1 MKATTALLL
10 AAVLLTAPALGQSAQ
25 LPAYEAL
32 RAVGREKGE
41 NWLGRLVEMRG
52 VDGDPQPSRWL
63 LTFRDE
69 TARGGV
75 REFAV
80 TTQGVTSERTPVRSA
95 DSGAL
100 SVMGARS
107 LNLDSTGAFAAANKQ
122 AASGKVGFQSLNYL
136 LQNKQGA
143 PVWLVQLYDAAG
155 LEVGKMEVS
164 AQNGGIVSRL
174 RTPQAAAVGSATT
187 AAAPRMPAPATSG
200 GSFGDRWVEGG
211 GLVGHASRWG
221 EKSWHATTNTAVRL
235 GDSISAFFIGRP
247 EQPAPAPRN

>member
-10 AAVLLTAPALGQSAQ
+10 AAVLLAAPAAGQSAQ

-80 TTQGVTSERTPVRSA
+80 TTQGVTSERTPVRAA
-95 DSGAL
+95 DAGAL

-122 AASGKVGFQSLNYL
+122 AAAGKVGFHSLNYL

-187 AAAPRMPAPATSG
+187 AAAPRMPSPGTSG

-211 GLVGHASRWG
+211 GLVGHAGRWG
-221 EKSWHATTNTAVRL
+221 EKSWEATTNTAVRL

>member
-80 TTQGVTSERTPVRSA
+80 TAQGVTSERTPVRAA
-95 DSGAL
+95 DAGAL

-122 AASGKVGFQSLNYL
+122 AASGKVGFHSLNYL

-174 RTPQAAAVGSATT
+174 RTPQAAADGSATT
-187 AAAPRMPAPATSG
+187 GAAPRMPAAGTSG

-221 EKSWHATTNTAVRL
+221 EKSWEATTNTAVRL

>member
-1 MKATTALLL
+1 MTAQSALFLALALL
-10 AAVLLTAPALGQSAQ
+10 AGPVLGQGAQ
-25 LPAYEAL
+25 LSAYEAL

-69 TARGGV
+69 AARGGV

-80 TTQGVTSERTPVRSA
+80 TAQGVTSERTPVRAAGSP
-95 DSGAL
+95 AL
-100 SVMGARS
+100 LVMGARS

-122 AASGKVGFQSLNYL
+122 AAAGKVGFHFLNYL
-136 LQNKQGA
+136 LQNKQA
-143 PVWLVQLYDAAG
+143 EPVWLVQLYDAAG

-164 AQNGGIVSRL
+164 AQDGDIVSRL
-174 RTPQAAAVGSATT
+174 RRPSAAAAGSAAR
-187 AAAPRMPAPATSG
+187 AAAPRTPPPPTSG

-221 EKSWHATTNTAVRL
+221 EKSWSTTTNVAVRL
-235 GDSISAFFIGRP
+235 GESISAFFVGRP
-247 EQPAPAPRN
+247 EQPATAPP

>member
-80 TTQGVTSERTPVRSA
+80 TTQGVTSERTPVRAA
-95 DSGAL
+95 DAGAL

-122 AASGKVGFQSLNYL
+122 AAAGKVGFHSLNYL

-187 AAAPRMPAPATSG
+187 AAAPRMPAAGTRG

-221 EKSWHATTNTAVRL
+221 EKSWEATTNTAVRL